1 MTFQSWSSFHAQNA
15 DDMAARVDVR
25 LRLSHDLL
33 GKPRATGPILRAV
46 VLFLRVLARGPSR
59 WNMALG
65 SSRAVRVRLRSP
77 RRAWRAGGKASC
89 HLVAIAADP
98 V

>member
-1 MTFQSWSSFHAQNA
+1 MTFQSWSSFHSQNA

-25 LRLSHDLL
+25 LHLSHDLL
-33 GKPRATGPILRAV
+33 GKPRATGPILTAV

-59 WNMALG
+59 WNMAPR
-65 SSRAVRVRLRSP
+65 SSRPVRVRLRTP

-89 HLVAIAADP
+89 HRIAIAADRA
-98 V
+98 